1 MKKLFLLLSIFF
13 LTIPLASAYHPLGT
27 TENPGF
33 GGHPADCGQSFK
45 GPFRGLG
52 ESFDKRPFSSLF
64 YSSSAV
70 STSPYYTLSTT
81 SECAD
86 DALTWNELKQIEFIS
101 QGFDNLSRDMAHGN
115 GEYIQSLAA
124 LMGCSRVY
132 PEFAGM
138 TQRKFETL
146 LEAGTPMGVMR
157 GLKLEIA
164 ADPKL
169 SAGCTPVS

>member
-1 MKKLFLLLSIFF
+1 
-13 LTIPLASAYHPLGT
+13 
-27 TENPGF
+27 
-33 GGHPADCGQSFK
+33 
-45 GPFRGLG
+45 
-52 ESFDKRPFSSLF
+52 
-64 YSSSAV
+64 
-70 STSPYYTLSTT
+70 
-81 SECAD
+81 
-86 DALTWNELKQIEFIS
+86 
-101 QGFDNLSRDMAHGN
+101 MAHGN

-157 GLKLEIA
+157 GLKQEIA